1 MTSTPPLTR
10 AFRAFQRHLVLCIAI
25 LIVVPASLLV
35 YAKLAQRVYTAT
47 ITVAPTSSEHNL
59 GGLQSA
65 LGALGGIAALAE
77 LSGSRDSMKDE
88 AVAILRSRAFT
99 ERFLDSSGAGNEILN
114 HRFDGNPAKRYLL
127 YRYFDQRIRRLTE
140 NRRTR
145 LYVVS
150 IEWIDPVL
158 AAEWANA
165 LVRQLNQEM
174 RTRAVDE
181 AQRNLSY
188 LERQLSQSDQL
199 VIREA
204 VGRLIESQVKSRMLA
219 TVTEDYAFRIVDPA
233 APAATDDYVYPRP
246 AKFVLG
252 GIAIALFLVAGVV
265 AVASR
270 TSSTV

>member
-1 MTSTPPLTR
+1 MR
-10 AFRAFQRHLVLCIAI
+10 AFRAFQRHSVLCVAI
-25 LIVVPASLLV
+25 LIIVPALFLV
-35 YAKLAQRVYTAT
+35 YAKLAQRVYAAS
-47 ITVAPTSSEHNL
+47 ITVAPTSSERDL

-65 LGALGGIAALAE
+65 LSALGGIAALAQ

-99 ERFLDSSGAGNEILN
+99 ERFLESSGAGNEILN

-127 YRYFDQRIRRLTE
+127 YRYFDERIRSVTE
-140 NRRTR
+140 NRRTG

-158 AAEWANA
+158 AADWANA
-165 LVRQLNQEM
+165 LVRQLNEEM

-188 LERQLSQSDQL
+188 LERQLPQSDQL

-204 VGRLIESQVKSRMLA
+204 LGRLIESQVKSRMLA
-219 TVTEDYAFRIVDPA
+219 TVTEDFAFRIVDPA
-233 APAATDDYVYPRP
+233 VPAATEDYVYPRP
-246 AKFVLG
+246 AKFALG
-252 GIAIALFLVAGVV
+252 GIAIALLLVTGVV
-265 AVASR
+265 AVVSR
-270 TSSTV
+270 TSSTF